1 MLTCIACS
9 KQIGGGSSLHDP
21 EDEESNATPS
31 TKQAIKALTAQ
42 VTKTCNKQVEKK
54 DQLARVTDS
63 SSSSLQKWK
72 QITQTNKKCD
82 ARVASDCLR
91 LDRKSGRV

>member
-54 DQLARVTDS
+54 DRLARVRNS
-63 SSSSLQKWK
+63 CSSSLQKRQQIK
-72 QITQTNKKCD
+72 QTKN